1 MAVVGIVASL
11 AIGTLFVPEE
21 ADSLGGI
28 AMLIAYAASG
38 SIALA
43 KARRL
48 EGRERRS
55 WLMLGLGLVSAAVG
69 VTVVAALEIASVYVP
84 AFGPLDLFFLSAYVG
99 ILGGVLLLPEAFG
112 GQRDTLRTLID
123 GIVGAISMGVLVW
136 VFVLEDVVG
145 YFRDASA
152 WDRWLGTA
160 YPLLDIATIVVFV
173 TVLSRRSRYRMDPRL
188 IFMAVG
194 AGLQSLADLMYLS
207 SGIGASFDE
216 AEPQY
221 VIFVSGALMFFFA
234 ARLADRMP
242 HSDVQ
247 TRPSVHY
254 FWSAGPYVIAVGLM
268 VATLL
273 ALLNVGLGSE
283 TQLLTVSTIGVG
295 LLVIFRQSLA
305 IRDNRIHVDQKRTDL
320 VSSVSHELRTPLT
333 ALVGFLGLV
342 ADPDYDP
349 PAAEQ
354 HELLMLA
361 HREALRMSR
370 IVGDVILLTRIEPE
384 FLKLSEERVAVAE
397 LLDETLQVI
406 DPDGTRIAVDVSE
419 DLIVAVDRGRVRQL
433 LVNLVENAVRYGNG
447 SVEVV
452 ASGDDWDLTVEVH
465 DNGPGVPK
473 RDRSVIWDRFERGA
487 HRFDA
492 AIPGSGIGLS
502 VVAAITAAHGGSA
515 TYRASDRLGG
525 ACFAVTLPGRII
537 GSISGDEEPVPQ
549 LHS

>member
-1 MAVVGIVASL
+1 
-11 AIGTLFVPEE
+11 
-21 ADSLGGI
+21 
-28 AMLIAYAASG
+28 
-38 SIALA
+38 
-43 KARRL
+43 
-48 EGRERRS
+48 
-55 WLMLGLGLVSAAVG
+55 
-69 VTVVAALEIASVYVP
+69 
-84 AFGPLDLFFLSAYVG
+84 
-99 ILGGVLLLPEAFG
+99 
-112 GQRDTLRTLID
+112 
-123 GIVGAISMGVLVW
+123 
-136 VFVLEDVVG
+136 
-145 YFRDASA
+145 
-152 WDRWLGTA
+152 
-160 YPLLDIATIVVFV
+160 
-173 TVLSRRSRYRMDPRL
+173 
-188 IFMAVG
+188 MAVG

-295 LLVIFRQSLA
+295 LLVIFRQALA

-406 DPDGTRIAVDVSE
+406 DPDGTRIVVDVSE

-433 LVNLVENAVRYGNG
+433 LVNLLENAVRYGNG

>member
-295 LLVIFRQSLA
+295 LLVIFRQALA